1 MTGDGPHRVIER
13 VRGAINA
20 HDLEAFLDCFDEGY
34 ESEQPLHPE
43 RSFRG
48 RERVRRNWSANLARV
63 PDLRWELVDG
73 CFSAA
78 AWCEWR
84 WHGRRL
90 DGGRFDRASSS
101 TASRTAGSCE
111 DGCTWATCPNTPKKR
126 RRHEHCRS
134 RNRSQ
139 RPSPGGHPAR
149 LTGPR
154 SSVQLQ

>member
-1 MTGDGPHRVIER
+1 MTGDGPRGVIER
-13 VRGAINA
+13 VRCAINA

-48 RERVRRNWSANLARV
+48 RKRVRRNWSANLARV
-63 PDLRWELVDG
+63 PDLRWELLDG

-84 WHGRRL
+84 WHGTRL

-101 TASRTAGSCE
+101 TASRTAGSC
-111 DGCTWATCPNTPKKR
+111 GTAVHGRPARTHR
-126 RRHEHCRS
+126 RRGGGDMSTADLEIAPS
-134 RNRSQ
+134 GPPPSDQ
-139 RPSPGGHPAR
+139 RLS
-149 LTGPR
+149 L
-154 SSVQLQ
+154 QLDR